1 MTSFAKETYEQ
12 DWNFESFSGIYKFT
26 AALLPTDTLLQREG
40 TRKQTQDSTG
50 KEIGF
55 MKVMVGN
62 ISSTTD
68 PSSEYNLSIRRGRR
82 RIRRSVSVQ
91 KVSFSNFLLWK
102 SYFS

>member
-1 MTSFAKETYEQ
+1 MNKTEILNPFQVFTNSRPPCYRPTLFYKERARESKPRTQRAKKLVL
-12 DWNFESFSGIYKFT
+12 FK
-26 AALLPTDTLLQREG
+26 A
-40 TRKQTQDSTG
+40 
-50 KEIGF
+50 
-55 MKVMVGN
+55 MVGN

>member
-1 MTSFAKETYEQ
+1 MNKAEILNPFQVFTNSRPPCYRPTLFYKERARESKPRTQRAKKLVLFKAT
-12 DWNFESFSGIYKFT
+12 
-26 AALLPTDTLLQREG
+26 
-40 TRKQTQDSTG
+40 
-50 KEIGF
+50 
-55 MKVMVGN
+55 VGN

>member
-1 MTSFAKETYEQ
+1 MNKTEILNPFQVFTNSRPPCYRPTLFYKERARESKPRTQRAKKLVLFQ
-12 DWNFESFSGIYKFT
+12 
-26 AALLPTDTLLQREG
+26 A
-40 TRKQTQDSTG
+40 
-50 KEIGF
+50 
-55 MKVMVGN
+55 MVGN

>member
-1 MTSFAKETYEQ
+1 MNKAEILNPFQLFTNSRPPCYRPTLFYKERARESKPRTQRAKKLVLFQ
-12 DWNFESFSGIYKFT
+12 
-26 AALLPTDTLLQREG
+26 A
-40 TRKQTQDSTG
+40 
-50 KEIGF
+50 
-55 MKVMVGN
+55 MVGN